1 MLPMLAAQVRRLN
14 KAKNRSKTSEG
25 NYSDAAAS
33 PAPGWLSS

>member
-1 MLPMLAAQVRRLN
+1 MLPIFAAQVRCPN

-33 PAPGWLSS
+33 PVPGWLSS